1 MGRVARWVAALAV
14 VGAVGLAACG
24 GSATSRSD
32 LVSSFRRK
40 DATGRQFSQAQAE
53 CAADATLRTLS
64 QAEVKIVVA
73 DGVDGLP
80 KAAQDRWG
88 DAVKRCLTS

>member
-1 MGRVARWVAALAV
+1 MVALAV
-14 VGAVGLAACG
+14 TGTMGLAACG

-40 DATGRQFSQAQAE
+40 DQTGRQFTQAQAE
-53 CAADATLRTLS
+53 CAADATLRTLTK
-64 QAEVKIVVA
+64 AEIQIVVS

-80 KAAQDRWG
+80 KATQDSWG
-88 DAVKRCLTS
+88 DAVKPCLTS